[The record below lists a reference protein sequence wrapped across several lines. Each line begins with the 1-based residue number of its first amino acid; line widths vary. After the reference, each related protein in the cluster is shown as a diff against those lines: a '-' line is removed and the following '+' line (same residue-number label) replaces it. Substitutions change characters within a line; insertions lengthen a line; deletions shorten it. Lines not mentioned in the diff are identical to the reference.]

1 MSRTMT
7 RVVVS
12 IAAIGLA
19 LALQASTSVVAGAS
33 TPLTI
38 TGVSPN
44 PVVVNVA
51 IGGSAKTH
59 YSVTWSGKAVFPM
72 TMTVTPEP
80 SCSTG
85 SFTCTGGSKVFTVK
99 TRTLSTKYSCSI
111 NAGSSPGSNNG
122 TWDIKLTD
130 SAGHISPIFSVV
142 ETCNWS

>member
-1 MSRTMT
+1 MSRTLM

-38 TGVSPN
+38 TSVTPN
-44 PVVVNVA
+44 PVVVNVTT
-51 IGGSAKTH
+51 IPGSAKTH
-59 YSVTWSGKAVFPM
+59 YAVTWSGKAIFPM

-80 SCSTG
+80 GCSTA

-99 TRTLSTKYSCSI
+99 SRTLITKYSCSI
-111 NAGSSPGSNNG
+111 NAGSSPGSNSG
-122 TWDIKLTD
+122 TWDIQLTD
-130 SAGHISPIFSVV
+130 SAGHVSPIFSVV
-142 ETCNWS
+142 ETC